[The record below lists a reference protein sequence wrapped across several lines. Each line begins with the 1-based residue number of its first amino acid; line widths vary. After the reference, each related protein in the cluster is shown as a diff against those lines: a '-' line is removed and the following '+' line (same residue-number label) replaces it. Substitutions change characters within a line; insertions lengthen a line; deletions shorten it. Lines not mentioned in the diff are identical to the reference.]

1 MKDLLETR
9 LELLKTNL
17 FLIDMIDRWSEE
29 DSKRY
34 DELSKEIKEVENEIE
49 KLKEGEQN
57 DKDNN

>member
-49 KLKEGEQN
+49 KLKKGEQN

>member
-1 MKDLLETR
+1 MKDLLEKR

-34 DELSKEIKEVENEIE
+34 DELSKEIKEIENEIE
-49 KLKEGEQN
+49 RMKNE
-57 DKDNN
+57 